1 MSVGTWL
8 PVLQTAVAALTIIGV
23 GHSVYRGTIGEV
35 VKNTERIPHIEQK
48 VDEMEDAQE
57 DITDAVVL
65 LTHAQAND
73 HVSPDPEAIERDLRD
88 EDEGPA
94 RYATDGR
101 IYSDGHVESEDE
113 NVYPES
119 TASPAAWKDTPDRP
133 ERDEPE

>member
-35 VKNTERIPHIEQK
+35 VRNTERIPHIEQK

-65 LTHAQAND
+65 LTHAQANG
-73 HVSPDPEAIERDLRD
+73 HVDPDPEAIERDLRD

-94 RYATDGR
+94 RYAADGR
-101 IYSDGHVESEDE
+101 IYSDGNVDSEDE
-113 NVYPES
+113 RAYPKS
-119 TASPAAWKDTPDRP
+119 TNPTAAWKDTPARP
-133 ERDEPE
+133 ESDEP

>member
-23 GHSVYRGTIGEV
+23 GHSVYRGTIGDV
-35 VKNTERIPHIEQK
+35 VRNTERIPHIEQK
-48 VDEMEDAQE
+48 VDEMEDSQE

-73 HVSPDPEAIERDLRD
+73 HVDPDPEAIERDLRD

-94 RYATDGR
+94 RYASDGR
-101 IYSDGHVESEDE
+101 IYENAHSKTEDE
-113 NVYPES
+113 EVYP
-119 TASPAAWKDTPDRP
+119 ASFDSAAAWKDTPARP

>member
-23 GHSVYRGTIGEV
+23 GHSVYRGTIGRLI
-35 VKNTERIPHIEQK
+35 NHTERIPHIESK
-48 VDEMEDAQE
+48 VDEVEETQE
-57 DITDAVVL
+57 KLSDAVVL
-65 LTHAQAND
+65 LTHAEAND
-73 HVSPDPEAIERDLRD
+73 HVDPDPEAIERDLRD

-94 RYATDGR
+94 RYASDGR

-113 NVYPES
+113 QVYPASSE
-119 TASPAAWKDTPDRP
+119 SPAAWKDTPERP

>member
-8 PVLQTAVAALTIIGV
+8 PVLQTAVAAVTIIGV

-35 VKNTERIPHIEQK
+35 VRNTERIPHIEQK

-73 HVSPDPEAIERDLRD
+73 HVNPDPEAIERDLRD

-94 RYATDGR
+94 RYASDGR

-113 NVYPES
+113 RVYPGS
-119 TASPAAWKDTPDRP
+119 TSSTAAWKDTPTRP